1 MAKRTSTMS
10 QPRSVAKK
18 LDEDRAAHEAQA
30 AHLMPS
36 PEAAT
41 NLLLADIILRSASSL
56 FRRNVERKVA
66 HASAKTEAEAQE
78 LLDGKT
84 LIKTLALYG
93 ASKLAT
99 RSPLGLGVV
108 AGGLALKTLYDRGK
122 ARQRRI
128 ALEEFAS
135 ENSQEPAQSET
146 RAP

>member
-1 MAKRTSTMS
+1 MARRSSKKSKRN
-10 QPRSVAKK
+10 SVARK
-18 LDEDRAAHEAQA
+18 LDEDRAAHEAQS

-36 PEAAT
+36 PDAAT

-84 LIKTLALYG
+84 MIKTLALYG

-99 RSPLGLGVV
+99 RSPVGLGVV
-108 AGGLALKTLYDRGK
+108 AGSLALKTLYDRGK
-122 ARQRRI
+122 ARRRRL
-128 ALEEFAS
+128 AQT
-135 ENSQEPAQSET
+135 ENAQEAAQSE
-146 RAP
+146 ASAS

>member
-1 MAKRTSTMS
+1 MAKRASTRTKAS
-10 QPRSVAKK
+10 SVAKK
-18 LDEDRAAHEAQA
+18 LDEDRAVHEAQS

-66 HASAKTEAEAQE
+66 RASAKTEAEAEAPE
-78 LLDGKT
+78 LIDGKT
-84 LIKTLALYG
+84 LVKTLALYG

-108 AGGLALKTLYDRGK
+108 AGSLALKTLYDRGK
-122 ARQRRI
+122 ARRRRL
-128 ALEEFAS
+128 AQDGNA
-135 ENSQEPAQSET
+135 QEAAQSE
-146 RAP
+146 AGAS